1 MIDFG
6 FAKVVNGLKCFSSK
20 CGTPSTMAPEIYMA
34 DDDDKIEYDGKSDV
48 WALGVILHELVY

>member
-1 MIDFG
+1 
-6 FAKVVNGLKCFSSK
+6 
-20 CGTPSTMAPEIYMA
+20 MAPEIYMA